1 MMHSRARTSYE
12 TKSVVSSTEK
22 YQRNKS
28 CAAPFDCDHRSND
41 LAEVRARRP
50 SYHRVTVARD
60 VFEVDRRYV
69 DLKPIGSGSYGMVAS
84 AFDTV
89 TGQKVAI
96 KKITDMFAD
105 LVDAKRIL
113 REIKLLRHFD
123 AHENVIRIID
133 IITMPPDTE
142 DFSDAYIIT
151 DLMESDLDRI
161 ISSSQPLTEQ
171 HFQYFVYQ
179 ILRGLKYIHSANVL
193 HRDMKPSNLL
203 VNANCDLAI
212 CDFGLARGVETE
224 FLDDLT
230 EYVVTRWYR
239 APELLAECQNY
250 GKTVDVWALGC
261 IFAEMLTRKPFF
273 QGRDARNQLHVICRV
288 IGTPTE
294 GEMAFIT
301 HESAKQAIRD
311 MGHWPKQSLR
321 KFFPD
326 CSRSALDLISRMLV
340 FNPDDR
346 ITVDEALN
354 HPYLAQLHNQCDE
367 PESKSRFNFDFER
380 PYLEAGVDMKKD
392 ELQRLLYAEM
402 CALRPMQAGC
412 R

>member
-1 MMHSRARTSYE
+1 MASAAVSRSSSAHHSEPSKASL
-12 TKSVVSSTEK
+12 
-22 YQRNKS
+22 
-28 CAAPFDCDHRSND
+28 H
-41 LAEVRARRP
+41 ARRP

-60 VFEVDRRYV
+60 VFEVDTRYIN
-69 DLKPIGSGSYGMVAS
+69 LKPIGSGSYGMVCS
-84 AFDTV
+84 ALDTV

-123 AHENVIRIID
+123 AHENVIKILD
-133 IITMPPDTE
+133 ISTMPANTE
-142 DFSDAYIIT
+142 DFTDAYIIT

-212 CDFGLARGVETE
+212 CDFGLARGVEVE

-250 GKTVDVWALGC
+250 GKTVDMWALGC
-261 IFAEMLTRKPFF
+261 IFAEMLCRKPFF
-273 QGRDARNQLHVICRV
+273 QGRDPTHQLHVICRV

-294 GEMAFIT
+294 GEMAFIA
-301 HESAKQAIRD
+301 HDAAKKAIRE
-311 MGHWPKQSLR
+311 MGHWPKQNLR
-321 KFFPD
+321 KYFPK

-346 ITVDEALN
+346 ITVEEALN

-367 PESKSRFNFDFER
+367 PVCPGKFNFDFER
-380 PYLEAGVDMKKD
+380 PYLEAGVDMTKQ
-392 ELQRLLYAEM
+392 ELQELIFGMTQEY
-402 CALRPMQAGC
+402 RPSARPGAHSHSDDPFEGKC
-412 R
+412 L